1 MPNHVLHPAARQC
14 LVAALAGVTLAGCSP
29 RSSGPAVAERARP
42 EFVLPSLDPRD
53 TAGPEYSVYELS
65 SEWRDQRGEA
75 RRLASLGG
83 RVQLVAMVYTH
94 CASTCP
100 LVVADLKRIEAALAA
115 DGSPPVRSAGFVLVS
130 LDPERD
136 DPERLAEFAR
146 STGLAPERWT
156 LLAGSDD
163 DVRELAAALDVK
175 YRRTRDEEI
184 DHSNVITVLDPAGG
198 IVYQQAGLG
207 GGSTATLRAVRQ
219 LLR

>member
-1 MPNHVLHPAARQC
+1 MPAHLLESTARRI
-14 LVAALAGVTLAGCSP
+14 LAAALAIATVAGCSS
-29 RSSGPAVAERARP
+29 RATGSAVVERARP

-53 TAGPEYSVYELS
+53 TAGPEYSVYELTS
-65 SEWRDQRGEA
+65 AWRDQRGAE

-100 LVVADLKRIEAALAA
+100 LVVADLKRVEAALAA
-115 DGSPPVRSAGFVLVS
+115 DAASRDTPVGFVLVS
-130 LDPERD
+130 LDPARD

-156 LLAGSDD
+156 LLSGSDA

-175 YRRTRDEEI
+175 YRRARNGEL

-198 IVYQQAGLG
+198 VAYQQVGLG
-207 GGSTATLRAVRQ
+207 DGTAATLRAVRR
-219 LLR
+219 LTR